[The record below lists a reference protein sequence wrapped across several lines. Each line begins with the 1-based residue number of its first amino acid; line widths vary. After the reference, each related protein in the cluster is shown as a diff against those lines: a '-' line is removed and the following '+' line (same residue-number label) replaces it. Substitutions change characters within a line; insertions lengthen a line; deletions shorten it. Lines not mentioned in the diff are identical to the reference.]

1 MVRWR
6 MSRAGILNFW
16 CYDEEEFVFEDGKMI
31 LRGANGSGKSVTMQ
45 SLVPLVLDGDKRPE
59 RLDPF
64 GSRDRRMDYY
74 LLGEAEKGHTDRTG
88 YLWIEFYHGQKNIYK
103 TIGIGLRARRG
114 IPQIGFWGFLLEDGR
129 RINYDFYLYDRT
141 FWIER
146 KKKIP
151 LNRKMLEEKISS
163 GGQVVQEQAAYRSM
177 VNKALFNFREED
189 AYKDLLKL
197 LLELRSPKLSKDFKP
212 SSIYEILTRALPP
225 LQDEELSSLT
235 DVIEDMDQISDS
247 LEELRRHIQALE
259 ELERCYNRYN
269 CFLLLE
275 HSREILEENAKYN
288 NYFKQTAAYEETLKQ
303 VQERQNHIANELGRT
318 KKELSTIESMLGVID
333 NSTAMNGQRELDLLE
348 TQKSKLDKQFFNVN
362 SRLSDSQ
369 GKLKKIFDE
378 VERNRNKLE
387 CLFAEQE
394 QSIAELNDLSQVV
407 EFHEHNIYHRLWSQ
421 EIPGDEQWIKNW
433 MRDLTNHKKKLISAQ
448 ATAREEKE
456 ASNATAEAEKKLG
469 EASRDRT
476 LVEKEQAEEDGKLET
491 IQQSLK
497 EDIVSWHQNLKLLNI
512 AGDQLRDMLKN
523 LTQMSIKNRNYDTVR
538 RPALETYEHQKQNA
552 VQQLLEVEQQKNIKM
567 EKKCLLED
575 ELQQWKLSKEPEPPR
590 TEGRSF
596 SRHQRKKGLGAP
608 LYEACEFSVG
618 LSEVERARLEATLM
632 QAGILDA
639 WVLPGGNI
647 QLLNPEQEEEIWIK
661 SVHAPEGK
669 TLASVLFPMPSAE
682 SGLSEKDILHVL
694 NSIGWWEDEG
704 SRTGEF
710 KEGEIAY
717 ISENGRYRLGPL
729 WGSNLSKPRAE
740 YIGVETR
747 RRTKQLEIAR
757 LEAELDQIKGEIEKL
772 NGEAD
777 RLKEQMR
784 LMQEEVAIF
793 PDDQVLQSQLETLF
807 TLFYRLKEKIES
819 EQKAEEYFRQKLSSW
834 RQMQVKLVEQTSD
847 WSRIKKEPQISE
859 AINFC
864 QDYYGIATGLC
875 SLWIRYRELS
885 KYLQDQTDQQLDLVQ
900 MIEKD
905 QEEKQEMENQAGE
918 LSVQIDQ
925 LQKLMVEMGIEQI
938 RQQIKDLKEQKSQ
951 LIGYEDKLNKEAI
964 NEAKNIGSAIANVQT
979 SWERVTESR
988 NVLERAIEQWRM
1000 EWKLALIPRWKEQI
1014 GQATD
1019 EKAVVKICRQI
1030 IKEYEEEFQQ
1040 VKKDNMITKLLEEL
1054 NRGRIN
1060 LTDYALT
1067 KEEGESGR
1075 ILITS
1080 KKDQMN
1086 PLTPKEL
1093 LDELV
1098 VLEKEQ
1104 QALLTDRDRDLYE
1117 EIIIGSVGKAIRN
1130 RIHRAKDWVGQMD
1143 DLMRHQNNSSGLK
1156 LSLKW
1161 MPLGRKSE
1169 DELDTEALV
1178 ELLMRDAERM
1188 EDREIEQVTSHF
1200 RARILHA
1207 KQEAQEEQT
1216 TLRRYIY
1223 QLLDYRSWFEFR
1235 LEYRKGQQSNYLELT
1250 DSKFNALSGGEKAMS
1265 MYIPLFAATYAR
1277 YSDAGKEA
1285 PRIISLDEAFA
1296 GVDETNMREL
1306 FQLLTDMEFDYIMTS
1321 QVLWGCYD
1329 TVPHLAIYEIYR
1341 PKDADIITLFHYRWN
1356 GERKV
1361 MVDN

>member
-1 MVRWR
+1 MARWK

-64 GSRDRRMDYY
+64 GSRDRRMEYY

-88 YLWIEFYHGQKNIYK
+88 YLWIEFYHEQKNIYK

-114 IPQIGFWGFLLEDGR
+114 VAQLGFWGFLLEDGR
-129 RINYDFYLYDRT
+129 RINHDFYLYDRT

-146 KKKIP
+146 KKKLP
-151 LNRKMLEEKISS
+151 LNRKILEETISS
-163 GGQVVQEQAAYRSM
+163 GGQVVQEQAGYRSM

-212 SSIYEILTRALPP
+212 SSIYEILTRSLPP

-235 DVIEDMDQISDS
+235 NVIEDMDQISDS
-247 LEELRRHIQALE
+247 LEELRRHIQALD

-275 HSREILEENAKYN
+275 HSREILEENEKYN
-288 NYFKQTAAYEETLKQ
+288 NYSRQVNAYEETLRQ
-303 VQERQNHIANELGRT
+303 VQEQQNYISNEISR
-318 KKELSTIESMLGVID
+318 KKRELSTIEAMLGVID
-333 NSTAMNGQRELDLLE
+333 NSTAMNRQRELDLLE
-348 TQKSKLDKQFFNVN
+348 EQKGKLDKQFFNVN
-362 SRLSDSQ
+362 SRLNDNQ
-369 GKLKKIFDE
+369 GKLKKIIDE

-387 CLFAEQE
+387 GLLAEQE
-394 QSIAELNDLSQVV
+394 QSIAELNDLSQVM
-407 EFHEHNIYHRLWSQ
+407 EFHEHNIYHRLWSR

-433 MRDLTNHKKKLISAQ
+433 MRDLEIHKQKLLSAQ
-448 ATAREEKE
+448 ATASAEQE

-469 EASRDRT
+469 EASRERS
-476 LVEKEQAEEDGKLET
+476 LVEKEQAEEEEKLET
-491 IQQSLK
+491 IKQGLK
-497 EDIVSWHQNLKLLNI
+497 EDTVRWHQNLKLLDI
-512 AGDQLRDMLKN
+512 TGDQLRDMLKS
-523 LTQMSIKNRNYDTVR
+523 LTQMSIKNRNYETVR
-538 RPALETYEHQKQNA
+538 RPALETYEYQKQNIIHH
-552 VQQLLEVEQQKNIKM
+552 LLEVEQRKNVQM
-567 EKKCLLED
+567 EKSRLLEE
-575 ELQQWKLSKEPEPPR
+575 ELQQWRLSKEPEPDR
-590 TEGRSF
+590 TEGRAF
-596 SRHQRKKGLGAP
+596 SRCKREKDMGAP
-608 LYEACEFSVG
+608 LYEACEFSME
-618 LSEVERARLEATLM
+618 LSEPEQAQLEATLM

-639 WVLPGGNI
+639 WILPGGNV
-647 QLLNPEQEEEIWIK
+647 QLLNPAGEEEIWIK
-661 SVHAPEGK
+661 PIHEPKGK
-669 TLASVLFPMPSAE
+669 TLSSVLFPMPTAE
-682 SGLSEKDILHVL
+682 SGLAKEDILSVL
-694 NSIGWWEDEG
+694 NSIGWLEDE
-704 SRTGEF
+704 SLRLGES
-710 KEGEIAY
+710 EEVETAY
-717 ISENGRYRLGPL
+717 ISEKGRYRLGPL

-740 YIGVETR
+740 YIGIETR

-757 LEAELDQIKGEIEKL
+757 LEVELDQVKEEIEKL

-777 RLKEQMR
+777 GLKKQTR
-784 LMQEEVAIF
+784 LMQEEIAAF
-793 PDDQVLQSQLETLF
+793 PDDQVLQFQLETLF

-819 EQKAEEYFRQKLSSW
+819 EQKAEEYFRQKLSLW
-834 RQMQVKLVEQTSD
+834 QQVQIKLIEQTSN

-864 QDYYGIATGLC
+864 QDYRGIASGLC
-875 SLWIRYRELS
+875 SLWMRYRDLS
-885 KYLQDQTDQQLDLVQ
+885 RFLQDQTDQQSDLEQ

-905 QEEKQEMENQAGE
+905 QEEKQEMENQEGE
-918 LSVQIDQ
+918 LSAKIDQ
-925 LQKLMVEMGIEQI
+925 LQKLMVELGIDQI
-938 RQQIKDLKEQKSQ
+938 RQQIKDLKEQRSR
-951 LIGYEDKLNKEAI
+951 LIGDESMLNKHAI
-964 NEAKNIGSAIANVQT
+964 EEAKNIGSAMANVNT
-979 SWERVTESR
+979 SRERVVESR
-988 NVLERAIEQWRM
+988 NDLERAIGQWRM

-1014 GQATD
+1014 VLVED

-1030 IKEYEEEFQQ
+1030 IKEYQEEYQQ
-1040 VKKDNMITKLLEEL
+1040 VKRDIIISKLSDELTKS
-1054 NRGRIN
+1054 RIN

-1067 KEEGESGR
+1067 KDEESGR

-1130 RIHRAKDWVGQMD
+1130 RIHRARDWVVQMD
-1143 DLMRHQNNSSGLK
+1143 ELMRQQNNSSGLK

-1188 EDREIEQVTSHF
+1188 EDGEVEQVTSHF
-1200 RARILHA
+1200 RARILWA
-1207 KQEAQEEQT
+1207 KQVAQEEQA

-1235 LEYRKGQQSNYLELT
+1235 LEYRKGQQSNYFELT

-1277 YSDAGKEA
+1277 YNDAGKEA

-1296 GVDETNMREL
+1296 GVDETNMREM
-1306 FQLLTDMEFDYIMTS
+1306 FQLLTDMGFDYIMTS

-1329 TVPHLAIYEIYR
+1329 TVLHLAIYEIHR
-1341 PKDADIITLFHYRWN
+1341 PKDTDIITLFHYRWN
-1356 GERKV
+1356 GERRV